1 MNSTLISIVARSS
14 TESYQVSDGFFQ
26 PEICVQLFCLATTGK
41 AFLIFPS
48 TFVWILLSS
57 FKISIVI
64 LLVLCC
70 WSTPTRGPQHWP
82 RVASDSAPEN
92 SGGHSISSTAQ
103 LAASL
108 SDGDGAC

>member
-26 PEICVQLFCLATTGK
+26 PEICVQLFCLATTEK

-64 LLVLCC
+64 LLLLLWLTATRSRSTGLAGVL
-70 WSTPTRGPQHWP
+70 PMRIPNDD
-82 RVASDSAPEN
+82 RR
-92 SGGHSISSTAQ
+92 
-103 LAASL
+103 SL
-108 SDGDGAC
+108 HIEHGAVDV